1 MKHLTRLLFI
11 VTVMLTFVLA
21 LPLVAQ
27 DEVQANKAVVTNYL
41 DFVYNQMNLEGASTL
56 LADTAVFHDPIW
68 DSRDI
73 SGFVNN
79 YRQFY
84 QRVTELKITPYVMI
98 AEGDVVAVPYLWEG
112 RKYPQ
117 EPRAAYEPLSGNAVE
132 FFRVQDGK
140 IVEIW
145 RQYEQHDFSILGSAE
160 DYRSQLNMAYAAPS
174 LVESTGIPALADALV
189 TPSLVETTG
198 IPSLTDMSYAPG
210 AGLPSIAQDLGAY
223 PIPTEPEVAYAPGA
237 GMAQPQTTVADTDRL
252 VVLRWID
259 AYNHGKL
266 DSALMLPT
274 FVQHTCPCDG
284 VGTVDLKTFT
294 DTFNQMTAT
303 GGILPITPVSHDLG
317 FTMVSEGGLT
327 AILFDTHIGN
337 MDLHPEGIS
346 IFRLEE
352 GKIAEQWVF

>member
-84 QRVTELKITPYVMI
+84 HRVTELKITPYVMI

-160 DYRSQLNMAYAAPS
+160 DYRDMVTAPMTGDMVAALTTGMPWWYAATQPTAAN
-174 LVESTGIPALADALV
+174 VV
-189 TPSLVETTG
+189 TPETF
-198 IPSLTDMSYAPG
+198 YAPG

-266 DSALMLPT
+266 DATLMLPT

-284 VGTVDLKTFT
+284 VGTVDFKTFT